1 MPTVISNSLKQRLLN
16 EWGLMERADDLF
28 VLGNLRGRK
37 NLETWLDQRYAGK
50 CLTTGSPGFKKKK
63 KKKEA
68 PFVC

>member
-1 MPTVISNSLKQRLLN
+1 MIYLSWEP
-16 EWGLMERADDLF
+16 ER
-28 VLGNLRGRK
+28 RK

-63 KKKEA
+63 KKEA